1 MYYCRIKL
9 MNPRIEIK
17 KILIERNTTLSELA
31 KKLGENLDKDYSLNN
46 LSSKLR
52 KETISFKEVD
62 LIADILGYEIV
73 FKKK

>member
-1 MYYCRIKL
+1 

>member
-1 MYYCRIKL
+1 

-17 KILIERNTTLSELA
+17 KILVEKNITLSELA
-31 KKLGENLDKDYSLNN
+31 KKLGENLGKDYSLNN

-62 LIADILGYEIV
+62 LIADILEYEIIL
-73 FKKK
+73 KKK